1 MSDMASTRSIAA
13 ETPVAR
19 RLAAMWPLI
28 ACALLGMAL
37 LYVVGFAGPERIHN
51 AAHDARHSQNFPC
64 H

>member
-1 MSDMASTRSIAA
+1 MSDTASVYSIGRG
-13 ETPVAR
+13 TPVTR
-19 RLAAMWPLI
+19 RLAGAWPLI
-28 ACALLGMAL
+28 GCALLGMGL